1 MEEQA
6 QLASRLIGV
15 TDDAKAEFIKKNVK
29 LEKDRE
35 KESKE
40 RRRKELNAL
49 RAKQG
54 RPPIPPPETFEAPGI
69 EEYKKEMKA
78 KADERARREDD
89 RGQKENA
96 RWAQEEKTKMVLAAL
111 ERGKREREETEMQE
125 NEDRMAKARKKEVRG
140 RF

>member
-1 MEEQA
+1 MKRERVLKAMAHRLRLKEMEEQA

-15 TDDAKAEFIKKNVK
+15 TDDAKAEFIKKNFK
-29 LEKDRE
+29 LE
-35 KESKE
+35 KESKD
-40 RRRKELNAL
+40 RRRKELNSL

-78 KADERARREDD
+78 KADERARREED
-89 RGQKENA
+89 RRQKENA

-111 ERGKREREETEMQE
+111 E
-125 NEDRMAKARKKEVRG
+125 
-140 RF
+140 